1 MVDAYDAVL
10 ALLYVEGRVRHGLIH
25 RKLFAIT
32 KHAEGVTISFE
43 LLGKRKE
50 PWSTEVRDAVNKLL
64 SEGVA
69 VQDNDEIVLVDAEKG
84 LEAWRK
90 LTEEEKQVF
99 LTVCGKLTPHV
110 FP

>member
-1 MVDAYDAVL
+1 VADAYDAVL
-10 ALLYVEGRVRHGLIH
+10 ALLYVEGRIRRGLIH
-25 RKLFAIT
+25 RKLFAIS
-32 KHAEGVTISFE
+32 KHAEGVAVSFE

-64 SEGVA
+64 SEGIV

-99 LTVCGKLTPHV
+99 LTVCAKLTPQV
-110 FP
+110 FQ